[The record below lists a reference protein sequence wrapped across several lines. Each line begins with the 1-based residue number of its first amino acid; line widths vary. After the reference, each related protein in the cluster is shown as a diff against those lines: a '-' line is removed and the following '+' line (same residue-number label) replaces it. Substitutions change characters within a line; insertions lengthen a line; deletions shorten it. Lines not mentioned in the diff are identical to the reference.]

1 MNNPLHVILVPG
13 ADALTFEADI
23 AEASRRGIATHAL
36 TLPPFRGHPIDA
48 RRAHFDAAADIVE
61 AQAVALRKEGPDAR
75 IAAIGRNNGGG
86 QLAWA
91 AARGVALDAL
101 VFVGAIPEIS
111 RFRLESSFESAV
123 SFRNSLS
130 GPDELS
136 RVVPVMR
143 ELDIV
148 ATAQRIDP
156 ARCLIQFGTRDPY
169 IDETSTEA
177 ADRLARRFRV
187 EWLDDE
193 HAMESPAALKQRWDF
208 LEGTSAPRIASS

>member
-1 MNNPLHVILVPG
+1 MNNPLQVILVPG

-23 AEASRRGIATHAL
+23 AEARRRGIATHAL

-48 RRAHFDAAADIVE
+48 RRAHFDAAADIID
-61 AQAVALRKEGPDAR
+61 AQAVALRKAAPAAR

-91 AARGVALDAL
+91 AARGVMLDAL
-101 VFVGAIPEIS
+101 VLVGAIPEIS
-111 RFRLESSFESAV
+111 RFRLESDFESAV
-123 SFRNSLS
+123 SFRKALAS
-130 GPDELS
+130 PEELD

-148 ATAQRIDP
+148 ATAQRLDP

-169 IDETSTEA
+169 IDGTSTDA
-177 ADRLARRFRV
+177 AERLARRFRV

-193 HAMESPAALKQRWDF
+193 HAMESPAALTQRWDF
-208 LEGTSAPRIASS
+208 LEGS